1 VRAPRRGN
9 NSKKNTL
16 SSTFAGG
23 PIALSLAPIRE
34 VVMAESK
41 ARIGVF
47 GASGYT
53 GSEAVRLLLRHP
65 KIEIRTLTGDRHAG
79 QPMEKVFPQFA
90 GLELPKLVKI
100 DDIDAGALDLILC
113 GLPHGTTQTVIKKL
127 AIDAPKLKI
136 VDISADFRIHDPD
149 LYEKWYGRAHQAVEL
164 QKEAVYGLT
173 EIYRDNIKAA
183 RLVANPGCFTTT
195 SILAIVPLLEAGA
208 IDPDSIV
215 IDSKSGMTGAGRAA
229 REEMLFSEVS
239 EGLHAYGVGH
249 HRHMS
254 ELDQE
259 FSLAAKRPV
268 IATFTPH
275 LAPMNRGIY
284 ATHYVKLLGKTTAVQ
299 LHTLL
304 VDFYKG
310 EPFVKILD
318 FGAVPQSRHVRG
330 TNFVQIGV
338 VADRAAGKAIVIAT
352 LDNLVKGASGQ
363 AVQNMNLMLGF
374 PETEGLMQLALF
386 P

>member
-1 VRAPRRGN
+1 
-9 NSKKNTL
+9 
-16 SSTFAGG
+16 
-23 PIALSLAPIRE
+23 
-34 VVMAESK
+34 MADSG
-41 ARIGVF
+41 ARIGVL

-65 KIEIRTLTGDRHAG
+65 KIVIRTLTGDRHAG

-90 GLELPKLVKI
+90 GLGLPTLVKLEEV
-100 DDIDAGALDLILC
+100 DAGALDLIFC
-113 GLPHGTTQTVIKKL
+113 ALPHGTTQTVIKKL
-127 AIDAPKLKI
+127 AVSAPKLKI
-136 VDISADFRIHDPD
+136 VDISADFRINDPD
-149 LYEKWYGRAHQAVEL
+149 IYEKWYGHAHQAVEL

-173 EIYRDNIKAA
+173 EIYRDKIKTA

-195 SILAIVPLLEAGA
+195 SIIAIVPLLEAGA

-215 IDSKSGMTGAGRAA
+215 IDSKTGMTGAGRAA

-268 IATFTPH
+268 VATFTPH

-284 ATHYVKLLGKTTAVQ
+284 ATHYVKLAGKTTAEQ
-299 LHTLL
+299 LHKLL
-304 VDFYKG
+304 IDFYKD
-310 EPFVKILD
+310 EPFVNVLD

-330 TNFVQIGV
+330 TNFVQVGV
-338 VADRAAGKAIVIAT
+338 VADRVAGKAIVIAT

>member
-1 VRAPRRGN
+1 
-9 NSKKNTL
+9 
-16 SSTFAGG
+16 
-23 PIALSLAPIRE
+23 
-34 VVMAESK
+34 MADSK
-41 ARIGVF
+41 ARIGVL

-53 GSEAVRLLLRHP
+53 GGEAVRLLLRHP
-65 KIEIRTLTGDRHAG
+65 RVELKVLTADRHAG
-79 QPMEKVFPQFA
+79 KPIAQVFPQFA
-90 GLELPKLVKI
+90 GIDLPKLVKI
-100 DDIDAGALDLILC
+100 EEIDVGALDFVFT
-113 GLPHGTTQTVIKKL
+113 GLPHGTTQAVIKNLL
-127 AIDAPKLKI
+127 AAAPKLK
-136 VDISADFRIHDPD
+136 VGDISADFRMSDPVI
-149 LYEKWYGRAHQAVEL
+149 YEKWYGHAHQAIEL

-173 EIYRDNIKAA
+173 EIYREQIKKA

-195 SILAIVPLLEAGA
+195 SILAIVPLLEGGA

-215 IDSKSGMTGAGRAA
+215 IDSKTGMTGAGRAA
-229 REEMLFSEVS
+229 KEEMLFSEVS

-268 IATFTPH
+268 VASFTPH

-284 ATHYVKLLGKTTAVQ
+284 ATHYVKMLGKTTAEQ
-299 LHTLL
+299 LHKVLA
-304 VDFYKG
+304 DFYKS
-310 EPFVKILD
+310 EQFVKVLD

-330 TNFVQIGV
+330 TNFVQIGI
-338 VADRAAGKAIVIAT
+338 VADRVAGKAIVIST
-352 LDNLVKGASGQ
+352 LDNLIKGASGQ

-374 PETEGLMQLALF
+374 PETEGLTQLAMF

>member
-1 VRAPRRGN
+1 
-9 NSKKNTL
+9 
-16 SSTFAGG
+16 
-23 PIALSLAPIRE
+23 
-34 VVMAESK
+34 MADSK
-41 ARIGVF
+41 ARIGVL

-53 GSEAVRLLLRHP
+53 GGEAVRLLLRHP
-65 KIEIRTLTGDRHAG
+65 RVELKVLTADRHAG
-79 QPMEKVFPQFA
+79 KPIAQVFPQFA
-90 GLELPKLVKI
+90 GIDLPKLVKI
-100 DDIDAGALDLILC
+100 EEIDVGALDFVFT
-113 GLPHGTTQTVIKKL
+113 GLPHGTTQAVIKNLL
-127 AIDAPKLKI
+127 AAAPKLK
-136 VDISADFRIHDPD
+136 VGDISADFRMSDPVI
-149 LYEKWYGRAHQAVEL
+149 YEKWYGHAHQAIEL

-173 EIYRDNIKAA
+173 EIYREQIKKA

-195 SILAIVPLLEAGA
+195 SILAIVPLLEGGA

-215 IDSKSGMTGAGRAA
+215 IDSKTGMTGAGRAA
-229 REEMLFSEVS
+229 KEEMLFSEVS

-268 IATFTPH
+268 VASFTPH

-284 ATHYVKLLGKTTAVQ
+284 ATHYVKMLGKTTAEQ
-299 LHTLL
+299 LHKVLA
-304 VDFYKG
+304 DFYKS
-310 EPFVKILD
+310 EQFVKVLD

-338 VADRAAGKAIVIAT
+338 VADRVAGKAIVIST
-352 LDNLVKGASGQ
+352 LDNLIKGASGQ

-374 PETEGLMQLALF
+374 PETEGLTQLAMF

>member
-1 VRAPRRGN
+1 MTGAHYLAP
-9 NSKKNTL
+9 
-16 SSTFAGG
+16 FAGG
-23 PIALSLAPIRE
+23 RIAVILPADKSRKI
-34 VVMAESK
+34 MADSK
-41 ARIGVF
+41 ARIGIL

-53 GSEAVRLLLRHP
+53 GNEAVRLLLRHP
-65 KIEIRTLTGDRHAG
+65 KVELKALSAERHAG
-79 QPMEKVFPQFA
+79 KKLAQVFPQFA
-90 GLELPKLVKI
+90 GIELPPLVKI
-100 DDIDAGALDLILC
+100 DEIDTDALDLVFAA
-113 GLPHGTTQTVIKKL
+113 LPHGTTQTVIKGLLEKS
-127 AIDAPKLKI
+127 PKLKI
-136 VDISADFRIHDPD
+136 VDISADFRMSDPVE
-149 LYEKWYGRAHQAVEL
+149 YEKWYGHAHQAVEL

-173 EIYRDNIKAA
+173 EIYRDRIKTA

-195 SILAIVPLLEAGA
+195 SIVAIVPLLEAGA

-215 IDSKSGMTGAGRAA
+215 IDSKTGMTGAGRSA

-239 EGLHAYGVGH
+239 EGMHAYGVGH

-268 IATFTPH
+268 NATFTPH
-275 LAPMNRGIY
+275 LVPMNRGIY
-284 ATHYVKLLGKTTAVQ
+284 GTHYVRTEGKTTPEQ
-299 LHTLL
+299 LHKIL

-310 EPFVKILD
+310 EPFINVLE
-318 FGAVPQSRHVRG
+318 FGAVPHSRHVRG
-330 TNFVQIGV
+330 TNFVHIGV
-338 VADRAAGKAIVIAT
+338 AADRTAGKAIIFST

-374 PETEGLMQLALF
+374 PETEGLMQLAMF

>member
-1 VRAPRRGN
+1 
-9 NSKKNTL
+9 
-16 SSTFAGG
+16 
-23 PIALSLAPIRE
+23 
-34 VVMAESK
+34 MADSK

-53 GSEAVRLLLRHP
+53 GGEVVRLLLRHP
-65 KIEIRTLTGDRHAG
+65 RVELKALTADRHAG
-79 QPMEKVFPQFA
+79 KPMAEVFPQFA
-90 GLELPKLVKI
+90 GMGLPKLVKI
-100 DDIDAGALDLILC
+100 EEVDATALDFVFT

-127 AIDAPKLKI
+127 LADAPKLK
-136 VDISADFRIHDPD
+136 VGDISADFRISDPVV
-149 LYEKWYGRAHQAVEL
+149 YEKWYGHVHQAVEL
-164 QKEAVYGLT
+164 QKESVYGLT
-173 EIYRDNIKAA
+173 EIYREQIKKAK
-183 RLVANPGCFTTT
+183 LVANPGCFTTT
-195 SILAIVPLLEAGA
+195 SILAIVPLLEGGA

-215 IDSKSGMTGAGRAA
+215 IDSKTGMTGAGRAA

-268 IATFTPH
+268 VASFTPH

-284 ATHYVKLLGKTTAVQ
+284 GTHYVKLLGKTTPEQ
-299 LHTLL
+299 LHKVLA
-304 VDFYKG
+304 DFYKG
-310 EPFVKILD
+310 EAFVKVLD

-338 VADRAAGKAIVIAT
+338 VADRVPGKAIVIST

-374 PETEGLMQLALF
+374 PEGEGLMQLAMF

>member
-1 VRAPRRGN
+1 
-9 NSKKNTL
+9 
-16 SSTFAGG
+16 
-23 PIALSLAPIRE
+23 
-34 VVMAESK
+34 MADSK
-41 ARIGVF
+41 ARIGVL

-53 GSEAVRLLLRHP
+53 GGEAVRLLLRHP
-65 KIEIRTLTGDRHAG
+65 RVELKVLTADRPAG
-79 QPMEKVFPQFA
+79 KPIAQVFQQFA
-90 GLELPKLVKI
+90 GIDLPKLVKI
-100 DDIDAGALDLILC
+100 EEIDVGALDFVFT
-113 GLPHGTTQTVIKKL
+113 GLPHGTTQAVIKNLL
-127 AIDAPKLKI
+127 AAAPKLK
-136 VDISADFRIHDPD
+136 VGDISADFRMSDPVI
-149 LYEKWYGRAHQAVEL
+149 YEKWYGHAHQAIEL

-173 EIYRDNIKAA
+173 EIYREQIKKA

-195 SILAIVPLLEAGA
+195 SILAIVPLLEGGA

-215 IDSKSGMTGAGRAA
+215 IDSKTGMTGAGRAA
-229 REEMLFSEVS
+229 KEEMLFSEVS

-268 IATFTPH
+268 VASFTPH

-284 ATHYVKLLGKTTAVQ
+284 ATHYVKMLGKTTAEQ
-299 LHTLL
+299 LHKVLA
-304 VDFYKG
+304 DFYKS
-310 EPFVKILD
+310 EQFVKVLD

-338 VADRAAGKAIVIAT
+338 VADRVAGKAIVIST
-352 LDNLVKGASGQ
+352 LDNLIKGASGQ

-374 PETEGLMQLALF
+374 PETEGLTQLAMF